1 MQQLK
6 MSKAR
11 LTLNSVLIEITAAIG
26 ATITIAIGVPCIACH
41 MLIERY
47 KRRRDMSGIYQD
59 IEIFLKQCGTNTR

>member
-6 MSKAR
+6 MSKA
-11 LTLNSVLIEITAAIG
+11 TTKISSVLIEITAAIG

-47 KRRRDMSGIYQD
+47 KRRRDIAEIHRN
-59 IEIFLKQCGTNTR
+59 IEIFLKQRSTNTR